1 MRQFKP
7 EKLFKP
13 RDFVKPEITDNC
25 YLEIGAGRGLHAV
38 QFAQENPDKQ
48 LIAIERTRV
57 KFEDFAKRSEHGRF
71 DNLIPIHA
79 DAIPWVVHAL
89 PPKSLNGVF
98 LLYPNPEPKNA
109 AQRWLKMPFFEF
121 LISRLKSNATIILA
135 TNIKDYFDE
144 AVEQTEKLWQL
155 PFETF
160 DVPTDSKRTHF
171 EIKYL
176 ARGETCYQLEIA
188 KPFGYCNR
196 FDDWVSSCF

>member
-13 RDFVKPEITDNC
+13 RDFIQPELTDNC
-25 YLEIGAGRGLHAV
+25 YLEIGAGRGLHAI
-38 QFAQENPDKQ
+38 QFAQTNPDKQ

-57 KFEDFAKRSEHGRF
+57 KFEDFAERASKERLE
-71 DNLIPIHA
+71 NLTPIHA

-89 PPKSLNGVF
+89 PPQSLNGIF

-109 AQRWLKMPFFEF
+109 AQRWLNMPFFEF
-121 LISRLKSNATIILA
+121 LISRLKPNGKVILA

-144 AVEQTEKLWQL
+144 AVEQTVQVWKL
-155 PFETF
+155 PYHSFNIDEN
-160 DVPTDSKRTHF
+160 SKRTHF

-176 ARGETCYQLEIA
+176 ARGEACYQIDIS
-188 KPFGYCNR
+188 KPESYSTR
-196 FDDWVSSCF
+196 FDLWSSN